1 MKLTTLLLIISMGL
15 PLQASQ
21 CKIALDI
28 GHNIKNPGAISSRG
42 VPEYKFN
49 RRAALYTYHKLQE
62 AGIDAFFVNSDETE
76 ISLRQRTAIAKEYKA
91 THFISFHHDSVK
103 ELHLSKWVYNDKG
116 RNFCDTYSG
125 YSIFI
130 SKKNQEFSKSLELA
144 SLIGETYRALGMA
157 PSYHHTE
164 DIPGERKEL
173 LDRHAGVYRYDNL
186 VVLKS
191 AQMPS
196 VLIECGIILNRED
209 EPILW
214 SESYLEKIATGVV
227 TGLMQKCKGTK

>member
-1 MKLTTLLLIISMGL
+1 MKLITLLLITSMGL
-15 PLQASQ
+15 QLHASQ
-21 CKIALDI
+21 CNIALDI
-28 GHNIKNPGAISSRG
+28 GHSPRKPGAISSRG
-42 VPEYKFN
+42 VPEYQFN
-49 RRAALYTYHKLQE
+49 RRAALYTYHMLQK
-62 AGIDAFFVNSDETE
+62 AGIDAFFVNSDEVE
-76 ISLRQRTAIAKEYKA
+76 MSLHQRTAIAKEYKA

-103 ELHLSKWVYNDKG
+103 KLYLSKWVYNGKV

-125 YSIFI
+125 YSIFV
-130 SKKNQEFSKSLELA
+130 SKKNKQFSKSLELA
-144 SLIGETYRALGMA
+144 SLIGEAYRALGMA
-157 PSYHHTE
+157 PSYHHNE

-173 LDRHAGVYRYDNL
+173 LNRHLGVYRYDNL

-214 SESYLEKIATGVV
+214 SESHLEKIATGVV
-227 TGLMQKCKGTK
+227 SGLIRECKRGQ